1 MNLGNLKK
9 SAEEAFKKGGKELK
23 KTLTAAAI
31 MAAFTS
37 CGPWNKN
44 TDNRIPQD
52 PIKTEVVAK
61 DSTKTVIPQ
70 DNTEASNDE
79 LAELDEILEEADE
92 AHAEIQAELKEE
104 LNKTLK
110 ELKLTKKEY
119 AERTEAYHTAEEA
132 RNIAEGYFKKF
143 LKTANAP
150 RDKEWLGLVKE
161 TITEY
166 KEVIKILNEPESKL
180 ARETQKLYEQKAAEV
195 NANK

>member
-1 MNLGNLKK
+1 MNLGNLKN
-9 SAEEAFKKGGKELK
+9 SAEKALKKGKNVGKNLF
-23 KTLTAAAI
+23 AAAI
-31 MAAFTS
+31 MTAVTS

-44 TDNRIPQD
+44 TDNKIPQD
-52 PIKTEVVAK
+52 PIKTEVAK

-70 DNTEASNDE
+70 DNTEAPNDE

-92 AHAEIQAELKEE
+92 AHAEIQAEMKEE
-104 LNKTLK
+104 LKKTLK

-161 TITEY
+161 TIAEY

-180 ARETQKLYEQKAAEV
+180 ARETQELYKQKAAEV

>member
-9 SAEEAFKKGGKELK
+9 SAEEALKKGKNVGKNLF
-23 KTLTAAAI
+23 AVAI
-31 MAAFTS
+31 MTAVTS

-52 PIKTEVVAK
+52 PIKTEVAK

-70 DNTEASNDE
+70 DNTEAPNDE

-104 LNKTLK
+104 LEKTLK

-119 AERTEAYHTAEEA
+119 ADRTEIYRTGEEA
-132 RNIAEGYFKKF
+132 RNRSEESFKYMCKHANIPRNKDILSTAE
-143 LKTANAP
+143 AI
-150 RDKEWLGLVKE
+150 
-161 TITEY
+161 ITNY
-166 KEVIKILNEPESKL
+166 KEAIKILNEPESEL
-180 ARETQKLYEQKAAEV
+180 ARKTQKLYEQKKAEA

>member
-1 MNLGNLKK
+1 MNFKNTINSTKETLQRQTKNL
-9 SAEEAFKKGGKELK
+9 F
-23 KTLTAAAI
+23 AAAI
-31 MAAFTS
+31 IASLTA
-37 CGPWNKN
+37 CGPSDKKAETTTP
-44 TDNRIPQD
+44 TDST
-52 PIKTEVVAK
+52 KTGVVTRP

-104 LNKTLK
+104 LKKTLK

-150 RDKEWLGLVKE
+150 RDKEWLSLVKE

>member
-1 MNLGNLKK
+1 MNLGNLKN
-9 SAEEAFKKGGKELK
+9 SAEEALKKGKNVGKNLF
-23 KTLTAAAI
+23 AAAI
-31 MAAFTS
+31 LTAVTS

-70 DNTEASNDE
+70 DNTEAPNDE

-92 AHAEIQAELKEE
+92 AHAEIQAEMKEE
-104 LNKTLK
+104 LKKTLK

-161 TITEY
+161 TIAEY

-180 ARETQKLYEQKAAEV
+180 ARETQELYKQKAAEV

>member
-1 MNLGNLKK
+1 MNLKNTINSTKETLKK
-9 SAEEAFKKGGKELK
+9 QAKNLSLSTAIIAS
-23 KTLTAAAI
+23 LTA
-31 MAAFTS
+31 
-37 CGPWNKN
+37 CGPSDKKVETTTP
-44 TDNRIPQD
+44 TDST
-52 PIKTEVVAK
+52 KTEVVGK

-70 DNTEASNDE
+70 DNTEASIDE

-92 AHAEIQAELKEE
+92 AHAEIQAEMKEE
-104 LNKTLK
+104 LKKTLK

-143 LKTANAP
+143 LKTANTP
-150 RDKEWLGLVKE
+150 RDKEWLGLVEE

-180 ARETQKLYEQKAAEV
+180 ARETQKLYEQKAAEAK
-195 NANK
+195 ANK

>member
-1 MNLGNLKK
+1 MNLEEIKKIAEKGKNVGKNL
-9 SAEEAFKKGGKELK
+9 F
-23 KTLTAAAI
+23 AAAI
-31 MAAFTS
+31 LTAVTS

-52 PIKTEVVAK
+52 PIKTEVVGK

-70 DNTEASNDE
+70 DNTEASIDE

-92 AHAEIQAELKEE
+92 AHAEIQAEMKEE
-104 LNKTLK
+104 LKKTLK

-143 LKTANAP
+143 LKTANTP
-150 RDKEWLGLVKE
+150 RDKEWLGLVEE

-166 KEVIKILNEPESKL
+166 KEVIKILNEPESEL
-180 ARETQKLYEQKAAEV
+180 ARKTQKLYEQKKAE
-195 NANK
+195 ANK

>member
-1 MNLGNLKK
+1 MNLGNLKN
-9 SAEEAFKKGGKELK
+9 SAEKALKKGKNVGKNLF
-23 KTLTAAAI
+23 AAAI
-31 MAAFTS
+31 IASLTA
-37 CGPWNKN
+37 CGPSDKKAE
-44 TDNRIPQD
+44 TTTP
-52 PIKTEVVAK
+52 T

-104 LNKTLK
+104 LKKTLK
-110 ELKLTKKEY
+110 ELKLTKNEY

-150 RDKEWLGLVKE
+150 RDKEWLSLVKE

-166 KEVIKILNEPESKL
+166 KEVIKILNEPESEFAIK
-180 ARETQKLYEQKAAEV
+180 TQELYEQKAAEAK
-195 NANK
+195 ANK

>member
-1 MNLGNLKK
+1 MNLEEIKK
-9 SAEEAFKKGGKELK
+9 IAEKGKNGGKNLF
-23 KTLTAAAI
+23 TAAAI
-31 MAAFTS
+31 MAAVTS

-61 DSTKTVIPQ
+61 DS
-70 DNTEASNDE
+70 TEASNDE

-104 LNKTLK
+104 LKKTLK

>member
-1 MNLGNLKK
+1 MNLGNLKN
-9 SAEEAFKKGGKELK
+9 SAEEALKKGKNVGKNLFA
-23 KTLTAAAI
+23 AAAI
-31 MAAFTS
+31 MAAVTS

-52 PIKTEVVAK
+52 PIKTEVAK

-104 LNKTLK
+104 LKKTLK

-180 ARETQKLYEQKAAEV
+180 ARETQKLYEQKAAEAK
-195 NANK
+195 ANK

>member
-1 MNLGNLKK
+1 MNLEEIKKIAEKGKNVGKNL
-9 SAEEAFKKGGKELK
+9 F
-23 KTLTAAAI
+23 AAAI
-31 MAAFTS
+31 LTAVTA

-44 TDNRIPQD
+44 TDNRIPPD
-52 PIKTEVVAK
+52 LIKTEVVTK

-70 DNTEASNDE
+70 DNTEAPNDE

-104 LNKTLK
+104 LKKTLK

-180 ARETQKLYEQKAAEV
+180 ARETQKLYEQKAAEAK
-195 NANK
+195 ANK

>member
-1 MNLGNLKK
+1 MNLGNLKN
-9 SAEEAFKKGGKELK
+9 SAEEALKKGKNIGKNLF
-23 KTLTAAAI
+23 AAAI
-31 MAAFTS
+31 LTAVTS

-70 DNTEASNDE
+70 DNTEASIDE

-104 LNKTLK
+104 LEKTLK

-119 AERTEAYHTAEEA
+119 ADRTEIYRTAEEA
-132 RNIAEGYFKKF
+132 RNRSEESFKYMWKH
-143 LKTANAP
+143 ANIP
-150 RDKEWLGLVKE
+150 RNKAILSAAKAI
-161 TITEY
+161 ITNY
-166 KEVIKILNEPESKL
+166 KGAIEILNEQESEL
-180 ARETQKLYEQKAAEV
+180 ARKTQKLYEQKAEEV

>member
-1 MNLGNLKK
+1 MNFKNTINSTKETLKK
-9 SAEEAFKKGGKELK
+9 QAKNLALSTAIIAS
-23 KTLTAAAI
+23 LTA
-31 MAAFTS
+31 
-37 CGPWNKN
+37 CGPSDKKAETTTP
-44 TDNRIPQD
+44 TDST
-52 PIKTEVVAK
+52 KTEVVAK

-70 DNTEASNDE
+70 DNTEASIDE

-92 AHAEIQAELKEE
+92 AHAEIQAEMKEE
-104 LNKTLK
+104 LKKTLK

-150 RDKEWLGLVKE
+150 RDKEWLGLVEE

-166 KEVIKILNEPESKL
+166 KEVIKILNEPESEL
-180 ARETQKLYEQKAAEV
+180 ARKTQKLYEQKKAE
-195 NANK
+195 ANK

>member
-1 MNLGNLKK
+1 MNLGNLKN
-9 SAEEAFKKGGKELK
+9 SAEEALKKGKNVGKNLF
-23 KTLTAAAI
+23 AVAI
-31 MAAFTS
+31 MTAVTS
-37 CGPWNKN
+37 CGPGNKN

-52 PIKTEVVAK
+52 PIKTEVAK

-70 DNTEASNDE
+70 DNTEAPNDE

-104 LNKTLK
+104 LEKTLK

>member
-1 MNLGNLKK
+1 MNLAKIKEIPEKAG
-9 SAEEAFKKGGKELK
+9 KGLK
-23 KTLTAAAI
+23 KTLTAVAI
-31 MAAFTS
+31 MAAVTS
-37 CGPWNKN
+37 CGPSDKK
-44 TDNRIPQD
+44 TETSAPKE
-52 PIKTEVVAK
+52 PEKTEVVTK

-104 LNKTLK
+104 LKKTLK

-180 ARETQKLYEQKAAEV
+180 ARETQKLYEQKAAEAK
-195 NANK
+195 ANK

>member
-1 MNLGNLKK
+1 MN
-9 SAEEAFKKGGKELK
+9 FKNTINSTK
-23 KTLTAAAI
+23 KTLQWKTKDLFTAAAI
-31 MAAFTS
+31 MAAVTS

-52 PIKTEVVAK
+52 PIKTEVAK

-70 DNTEASNDE
+70 DNTEAPNDE

-104 LNKTLK
+104 LKKTLK
-110 ELKLTKKEY
+110 ELKLTKKEH

>member
-1 MNLGNLKK
+1 MNLGNLKN
-9 SAEEAFKKGGKELK
+9 SAEKALKKGKNVGKNLF
-23 KTLTAAAI
+23 AAAI
-31 MAAFTS
+31 MTAVTS

-52 PIKTEVVAK
+52 PIKTEVAK

-70 DNTEASNDE
+70 DNTEAPNDE

-92 AHAEIQAELKEE
+92 AHAEIQAEMKEE
-104 LNKTLK
+104 LKKTLK

-161 TITEY
+161 TIAEY

-180 ARETQKLYEQKAAEV
+180 ARETQELYKQKAAEV

>member
-1 MNLGNLKK
+1 MNLGNLKN
-9 SAEEAFKKGGKELK
+9 SAEEALKKGKNVGKNLF
-23 KTLTAAAI
+23 AVAI
-31 MAAFTS
+31 MTAVTS

-52 PIKTEVVAK
+52 PIKTEVAK

-70 DNTEASNDE
+70 DNTEAPNDE

-104 LNKTLK
+104 LEKTLK

-143 LKTANAP
+143 LKTANTP
-150 RDKEWLGLVKE
+150 RDKEWLGLVEE

>member
-9 SAEEAFKKGGKELK
+9 SAEEAFEKAGKGIKNLF
-23 KTLTAAAI
+23 TVAAI
-31 MAAFTS
+31 MTIVTS
-37 CGPWNKN
+37 CGPWNQNANNVK
-44 TDNRIPQD
+44 PQD
-52 PIKTEVVAK
+52 PKTEVV
-61 DSTKTVIPQ
+61 IPQ
-70 DNTEASNDE
+70 DSTEAPNDE

-104 LNKTLK
+104 LKKTLK

>member
-1 MNLGNLKK
+1 MNLEKIKK
-9 SAEEAFKKGGKELK
+9 IAEKGKGGLK

-31 MAAFTS
+31 MAAVTS
-37 CGPWNKN
+37 CGPSDKKSETT
-44 TDNRIPQD
+44 TDST
-52 PIKTEVVAK
+52 KTEVVTK

-104 LNKTLK
+104 LEKTLK

-119 AERTEAYHTAEEA
+119 ADRTEIYRTAEEA
-132 RNIAEGYFKKF
+132 RNRSEESFKYMWKH
-143 LKTANAP
+143 ANIP
-150 RDKEWLGLVKE
+150 RNKDILSAAKAI
-161 TITEY
+161 ITNY
-166 KEVIKILNEPESKL
+166 KGAIEILNEQESEL
-180 ARETQKLYEQKAAEV
+180 ARKTQKLYEQKAAEV

>member
-1 MNLGNLKK
+1 MNLGNLKN
-9 SAEEAFKKGGKELK
+9 SAEKVLKKGKNVGKNLF
-23 KTLTAAAI
+23 AAAI
-31 MAAFTS
+31 LTAVTS

-52 PIKTEVVAK
+52 PIKTEVVTK

-70 DNTEASNDE
+70 DNTEASIDE

-104 LNKTLK
+104 LKKTLK

-150 RDKEWLGLVKE
+150 RDKEWLGLVEE

-166 KEVIKILNEPESKL
+166 KEVIKILNEPESEL
-180 ARETQKLYEQKAAEV
+180 ARKTQKLYEQKKAE
-195 NANK
+195 ANK

>member
-1 MNLGNLKK
+1 MNFKNTINSTKETLKK
-9 SAEEAFKKGGKELK
+9 QAKNLALSTAII
-23 KTLTAAAI
+23 TSLTA
-31 MAAFTS
+31 
-37 CGPWNKN
+37 CGPSDKKAETTTP
-44 TDNRIPQD
+44 TDST
-52 PIKTEVVAK
+52 KTEVVAK

-70 DNTEASNDE
+70 DNTEASIDE

-92 AHAEIQAELKEE
+92 AHAEIQAEMKEE
-104 LNKTLK
+104 LKKTLK

-150 RDKEWLGLVKE
+150 RDKEWLGLVEE

-166 KEVIKILNEPESKL
+166 KEVIKILNEPESEL
-180 ARETQKLYEQKAAEV
+180 ARKTQKLYEQKKAE
-195 NANK
+195 ANK

>member
-1 MNLGNLKK
+1 MNLEEIKK
-9 SAEEAFKKGGKELK
+9 IAKKGKNGGKNLFA
-23 KTLTAAAI
+23 AAAI
-31 MAAFTS
+31 ITIVTG
-37 CGPWNKN
+37 CGQPNKE
-44 TDNRIPQD
+44 TKQTP
-52 PIKTEVVAK
+52 PKEPEKTEVVTHS
-61 DSTKTVIPQ
+61 DNT
-70 DNTEASNDE
+70 NTEAPNDE

-92 AHAEIQAELKEE
+92 AHAEIQAEMKEE
-104 LNKTLK
+104 LKKTLK

-161 TITEY
+161 TIAEY

-180 ARETQKLYEQKAAEV
+180 ARETQELYKQKAAEV

>member
-1 MNLGNLKK
+1 MNFKNTINSTKETLQKQTKNLAL
-9 SAEEAFKKGGKELK
+9 STVLIAS
-23 KTLTAAAI
+23 LTA
-31 MAAFTS
+31 
-37 CGPWNKN
+37 CGPSDKKAETTTP
-44 TDNRIPQD
+44 TDST
-52 PIKTEVVAK
+52 KTEVVTRP

-104 LNKTLK
+104 LKKTLK

-150 RDKEWLGLVKE
+150 RDKEWLSLVKE

>member
-1 MNLGNLKK
+1 MNLGNLKN
-9 SAEEAFKKGGKELK
+9 SAEEALKKGKNIGKNLF
-23 KTLTAAAI
+23 AAAI
-31 MAAFTS
+31 LTAVTS

-70 DNTEASNDE
+70 DNTEAPNDE

-92 AHAEIQAELKEE
+92 AHAEIQAEMKEE
-104 LNKTLK
+104 LKKTLK

-161 TITEY
+161 TIAEY

-180 ARETQKLYEQKAAEV
+180 AKETQELYKQKAAEV

>member
-1 MNLGNLKK
+1 MNLGNLKN
-9 SAEEAFKKGGKELK
+9 SAEEALKKGKNVGKNLFA
-23 KTLTAAAI
+23 AAAI
-31 MAAFTS
+31 MAAVTS

-70 DNTEASNDE
+70 DNKEASNDE

-104 LNKTLK
+104 LKKTLK

-180 ARETQKLYEQKAAEV
+180 ARETQKLYEQKAAEAK
-195 NANK
+195 ANK

>member
-1 MNLGNLKK
+1 MNLGNLKN
-9 SAEEAFKKGGKELK
+9 SAEEALKKGKNVGKNLF
-23 KTLTAAAI
+23 AVAI
-31 MAAFTS
+31 MTAVTS

-52 PIKTEVVAK
+52 PIKTEVAK

-70 DNTEASNDE
+70 DNTEAPNDE

-104 LNKTLK
+104 LEKTLK

>member
-1 MNLGNLKK
+1 MNLGNLKN
-9 SAEEAFKKGGKELK
+9 SAEEALKKGKNVGKNLF
-23 KTLTAAAI
+23 AAAI
-31 MAAFTS
+31 LTAVTS

-70 DNTEASNDE
+70 DNTEAPNDE

-92 AHAEIQAELKEE
+92 AHAEIQAEMKEE
-104 LNKTLK
+104 LKKTLK

-161 TITEY
+161 TIAEY

-180 ARETQKLYEQKAAEV
+180 AKETQELYKQKAAEV
-195 NANK
+195 NTNK

>member
-1 MNLGNLKK
+1 MNFKNTINSTKETLQRQTKNL
-9 SAEEAFKKGGKELK
+9 F
-23 KTLTAAAI
+23 AAAI
-31 MAAFTS
+31 IASLTA
-37 CGPWNKN
+37 CGPSDKKAE
-44 TDNRIPQD
+44 TTTP
-52 PIKTEVVAK
+52 T

-104 LNKTLK
+104 LKKTLK

-150 RDKEWLGLVKE
+150 RDKEWLSLVKE